1 VSVSWD
7 RDGDS
12 PASWP
17 GPTVRAMVRRFV
29 PRFLQLSRAMRDH
42 LAKTTPEGWCVNPR
56 DHRAPE
62 CAKETWLFAGADIH
76 LRNKESAR
84 GAREVP

>member
-1 VSVSWD
+1 
-7 RDGDS
+7 
-12 PASWP
+12 
-17 GPTVRAMVRRFV
+17 
-29 PRFLQLSRAMRDH
+29 MRDH